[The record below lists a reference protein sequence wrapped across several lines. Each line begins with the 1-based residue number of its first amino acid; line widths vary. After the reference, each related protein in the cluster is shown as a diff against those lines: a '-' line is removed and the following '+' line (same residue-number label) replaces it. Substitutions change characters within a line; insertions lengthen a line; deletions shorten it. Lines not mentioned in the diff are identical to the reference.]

1 MVFYRKMWWHIGR
14 CGSQEDVVAR
24 TVQHFFTATLMLLK
38 KQSREE
44 AIMSEH
50 FYLGSTVKLSKKG
63 RSPQKSVRSTSPGRN
78 FRTYKFECLEEF
90 SNFEFEYL
98 EMVGVNS
105 SLCCTKTWT

>member
-1 MVFYRKMWWHIGR
+1 MHDIAEPDRPGHCSV
-14 CGSQEDVVAR
+14 
-24 TVQHFFTATLMLLK
+24 FFTATLMLLK
-38 KQSREE
+38 KQSTEE

-78 FRTYKFECLEEF
+78 FRTDKFECLEEF

-98 EMVGVNS
+98 EMVGENS